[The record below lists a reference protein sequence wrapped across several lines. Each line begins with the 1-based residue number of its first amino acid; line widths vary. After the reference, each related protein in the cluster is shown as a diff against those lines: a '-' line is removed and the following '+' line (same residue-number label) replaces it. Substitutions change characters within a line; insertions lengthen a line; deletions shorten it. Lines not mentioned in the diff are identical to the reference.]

1 MAATELLTELD
12 TRFFADNLLSSED
25 WDACIYDYVNTEGV
39 SEEEADFL
47 LCLGRN
53 EAFETDMDFGFDDV
67 SSDSLWTRQNED
79 LFSES
84 QVKLEPLSPA
94 SSCSNSSSS
103 SSLEALYLQQPQNT
117 DAVAVVKIEDP
128 PTPPYM
134 FGDVL
139 SPSLNNVQI
148 SAAPKAESVPSVV
161 RQLTPCKSSTD
172 LRADTILASK
182 PAIQPKPL
190 VVTAVPVPT
199 TSSPAKTILLQS
211 LQTGGT
217 TVQPQPLPMKPA
229 ISVSS
234 PHMVLSQ
241 NDLLRLPVPGLIKVE
256 TPVISSSSS
265 KPGSNSNNSTLSK
278 PATKNIVPV
287 PTQSGTN
294 TSEVDVKLLKRQQR
308 MIKNRESACQSRKK
322 KKEYLQGLES
332 RLQEALIEN
341 EQLKREN
348 AMLKKKLDT
357 VLSENA
363 QMRFGS
369 GNRKAVCVMVILL
382 FIAFSFGPVSL
393 TERNSEVFSQEAEG
407 SRIGRH
413 LLAFKQSHEARRE
426 AEVMPEKEET
436 IETRFRNFTTAFS
449 DMKDLVLRD
458 IDRFFLT
465 ADCRQ
470 FNKTESLRLADEL
483 RGWVYRH
490 QIDRTK
496 SGDKPGKGKKLAKR
510 QKSQHQKKM
519 PHLTN
524 YIPMNSPENTLRE
537 TSSQLQLYRSSEQ
550 SNYDFMEAID
560 RREDTFYVVS
570 FRRDHLLLPAISH
583 NKTSRPKM
591 SLVMPAM
598 SLNDTRH
605 NSSRDYELMM
615 QIDCEVMDTR
625 IIQIKSS
632 TVPPFLRQQ
641 RDNHTTPLQPP
652 PSASTSDTS
661 GQGPSI
667 DNMRR
672 IRSHQFSGHRQ
683 NRTHMAFYAI

>member
-1 MAATELLTELD
+1 MAAAELLTELD
-12 TRFFADNLLSSED
+12 TRFFADNLLTSED
-25 WDACIYDYVNTEGV
+25 WDACLYDYVSSEGV

-53 EAFETDMDFGFDDV
+53 EAFETDMDFGLDEL
-67 SSDSLWTRQNED
+67 SADSPWSQQNGD

-103 SSLEALYLQQPQNT
+103 SSQEALYLQQPQNT
-117 DAVAVVKIEDP
+117 DDVAVVKIEDP

-134 FGDVL
+134 CGDVL

-148 SAAPKAESVPSVV
+148 SIAPKAESVPSMG
-161 RQLTPCKSSTD
+161 RQLTPCKFSTD
-172 LRADTILASK
+172 LKADTILASK

-190 VVTAVPVPT
+190 VVTAVPVPA

-211 LQTGGT
+211 VQPGGN
-217 TVQPQPLPMKPA
+217 TVKPQPLPIKPA
-229 ISVSS
+229 ISVST

-241 NDLLRLPVPGLIKVE
+241 NDLLRLPVPGLIKVD

-265 KPGSNSNNSTLSK
+265 KPGNNSCGSTLSK
-278 PATKNIVPV
+278 PATKNIVPI
-287 PTQSGTN
+287 PTQTGSN
-294 TSEVDVKLLKRQQR
+294 SSEVDVKLLKRQQR

-348 AMLKKKLDT
+348 AMLKKKLDA
-357 VLSENA
+357 VISENA
-363 QMRFGS
+363 ELRFGS
-369 GNRKAVCVMVILL
+369 GNRKAVCVMVVLL

-393 TERNSEVFSQEAEG
+393 TERKSEAFSQETDG

-413 LLAFKQSHEARRE
+413 LLAFKQSHQAERE
-426 AEVMPEKEET
+426 ADDVPEKEET
-436 IETRFRNFTTAFS
+436 VETRFRNFTTSFS
-449 DMKDLVLRD
+449 DMKDLMLRD
-458 IDRFFLT
+458 IDRFFLS

-490 QIDRTK
+490 QIDRKK
-496 SGDKPGKGKKLAKR
+496 SRDKPGRGKKPAKS

-519 PHLTN
+519 PHLPS
-524 YIPMNSPENTLRE
+524 YIPLNSPENTLRE
-537 TSSQLQLYRSSEQ
+537 ASSQLQLYHSPEQ
-550 SNYDFMEAID
+550 SKYDFMEAID

-591 SLVMPAM
+591 SLVMPAI

-605 NSSRDYELMM
+605 NNSRDYELMM

-641 RDNHTTPLQPP
+641 RDNHTAPLQPP
-652 PSASTSDTS
+652 SSTSGS
-661 GQGPSI
+661 SAHGPSI
-667 DNMRR
+667 DSMRR
-672 IRSHQFSGHRQ
+672 IRSNRFSGHRQ
-683 NRTHMAFYAI
+683 NQPLYLSEDDGV